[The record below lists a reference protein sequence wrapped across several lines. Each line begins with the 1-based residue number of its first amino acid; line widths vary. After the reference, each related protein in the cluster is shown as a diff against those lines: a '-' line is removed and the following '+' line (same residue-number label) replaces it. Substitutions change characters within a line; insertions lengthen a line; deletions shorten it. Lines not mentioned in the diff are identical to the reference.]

1 MRGILTKMYEK
12 WVIIY
17 NEKEPTG
24 EIIGKSVPVHPDDCW
39 INNCDGNEGT
49 EYEFEID
56 RTIKLDSLGMRYTE
70 LTAKLLY
77 KIDNE
82 EQDLWIDIYHKVKR
96 TGKETIYDVFVWLK
110 ENYEPPKVRG
120 NEDQ

>member
-1 MRGILTKMYEK
+1 MTGTLTKMYDK

-24 EIIGKSVPVHPDDCW
+24 EIVGKSIPVHPDDCW
-39 INNCDGNEGT
+39 INDCDGNEGT

-56 RTIKLDSLGMRYTE
+56 RTIKIDSMGMRYTE

-77 KIDNE
+77 LVVE
-82 EQDLWIDIYHKVKR
+82 EENNLWIDIYHRLKR
-96 TGKETIYDVFVWLK
+96 TGNEIIYDAFVWLK
-110 ENYEPPKVRG
+110 ENYEPPKARS
-120 NEDQ
+120 NEEN